1 MDSNCYNTHGL
12 ASKSL
17 GISLAVGQRTLDP
30 WAQVRILDPQP
41 LERSQLNSVRVA
53 HSSSGLGHRPLKAE
67 IRGSNPLCATKAK
80 ITPCFE
86 AKSARQGV
94 SFYDFANVLLT
105 TCYNGF
111 TFRLMVQYL
120 VKAIS
125 RCFLNTRCNV
135 AISINRHL
143 NTGMA

>member
-41 LERSQLNSVRVA
+41 LARFQLNSVRVA

-67 IRGSNPLCATKAK
+67 IRGSNPLCATSNLL
-80 ITPCFE
+80 TPFFE
-86 AKSARQGV
+86 ATMALHEVDVGGNAKP
-94 SFYDFANVLLT
+94 FANP
-105 TCYNGF
+105 N
-111 TFRLMVQYL
+111 
-120 VKAIS
+120 S
-125 RCFLNTRCNV
+125 
-135 AISINRHL
+135 
-143 NTGMA
+143 

>member
-41 LERSQLNSVRVA
+41 LERFQLNSVRVA

-86 AKSARQGV
+86 AKSAGQGG
-94 SFYDFANVLLT
+94 SFWGFANLLLT
-105 TCYNGF
+105 TCDNGF
-111 TFRLMVQYL
+111 TFRLIVHTSQ
-120 VKAIS
+120 
-125 RCFLNTRCNV
+125 
-135 AISINRHL
+135 
-143 NTGMA
+143 